1 MVDTT
6 LGHLHFFTNLLQAS
20 SEVWAYIL
28 LGLLVAIEGPIL
40 TLAGAVAASMGLLDP
55 FMVFVSASLG
65 NLMADTLWYALG
77 YAGKT
82 EWLVKYGSW
91 FGIKESFITRL
102 QKDIHAHIRKILFI
116 AKLTLGFAI
125 PTLVAAGLARV
136 PFKHWFGVVFAAECI
151 WTGGLVVVGYYFGH
165 ALQSIESDLRW
176 ISMGGSLIFA
186 AILAFYLSRRKSNL
200 ESES

>member
-1 MVDTT
+1 MVDT
-6 LGHLHFFTNLLQAS
+6 LNYLQLFINLLQTS
-20 SEVWAYIL
+20 SEIWVYIL
-28 LGLLVAIEGPIL
+28 IALLVAIEGPIM
-40 TLAGAVAASMGLLDP
+40 TLAGSVAAAVGILDP
-55 FMVFVSASLG
+55 VIVFVSASLG
-65 NLMADTLWYALG
+65 NLMADTLWYAVG
-77 YAGKT
+77 YAGKS
-82 EWLVKYGSW
+82 EWLVKYGGW
-91 FGIKESFITRL
+91 FGIKENFITRL

-165 ALQSIESDLRW
+165 ALQSIESDLHW
-176 ISMGGSLIFA
+176 ISMGGALIFA